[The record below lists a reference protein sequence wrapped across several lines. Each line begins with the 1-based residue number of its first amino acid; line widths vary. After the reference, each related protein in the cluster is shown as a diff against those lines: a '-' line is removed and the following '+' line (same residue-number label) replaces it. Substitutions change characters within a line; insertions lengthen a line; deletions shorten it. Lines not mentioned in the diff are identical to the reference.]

1 MKRVLFSMV
10 LLLVAGFTFAQVKNV
25 KDAKSIANGTNP
37 DFDKA
42 EQLINAALTDSETK
56 DDPNTWDVAGFIQKR
71 IGDTQME
78 KAYLRQPYDTMK
90 VYDSALEMCKYYM
103 KCDDLAQIP
112 DEKGKIKNKY
122 RKPNGDSMLGARGNL
137 INGGITYF
145 NNDDNK
151 KAMEFFGM
159 YIDMAKSPMLE
170 SQHLL
175 QTDTVLPQIAYYA
188 ALAAIKMEDY
198 KSVKEYAPY
207 GKTDKEVGKYAMEFY
222 CTALKNL
229 DETDAFLAALK
240 EGLEMYPEH
249 DYFFANLI
257 DYYTNNEKFDEAQ
270 SFADEMLAKD
280 PTNTFYLYVKGF
292 LYYNMKDYDNAI
304 AAFQKLIDVDPDYA
318 QAYSYLGVIYCIQA
332 QDFSEQAT
340 ADVNDPKYEEEQ
352 ATLRGFYEKARPVYE
367 KARQLKPDETDLW
380 LNGLYRVYYNLNM
393 GPEFEEIEKLMQ

>member
-1 MKRVLFSMV
+1 MV

-56 DDPNTWDVAGFIQKR
+56 DDPNTWDVAGYIQKR

-90 VYDSALEMCKYYM
+90 VYDSALEMCKLYL
-103 KCDDLAQIP
+103 KCDELAQVP

-159 YIDMAKSPMLE
+159 YIDIAKSPMLE
-170 SQHLL
+170 NQHLL

-188 ALAAIKMEDY
+188 ALAGMKLEDY
-198 KSVKEYAPY
+198 KSVKEYASY

-229 DETDAFLAALK
+229 GEDDAFLAALK
-240 EGLEMYPEH
+240 EGLQMYPEH
-249 DYFFANLI
+249 DYFFANMI

-280 PTNTFYLYVKGF
+280 PSNTFYLYVKGF
-292 LYYNMKDYDNAI
+292 LYYNMKDYDSAI
-304 AAFQKLIDVDPDYA
+304 AAFEKLIDVDPDYA

-340 ADVNDPKYEEEQ
+340 ADVNDPKYEEDQ
-352 ATLRGFYEKARPVYE
+352 ATLRAFYEKARPVYE